1 RISASRTHEGGA
13 SQNCR
18 DRSATARGLI
28 PSTPSPT
35 HADRHPDAVRSSAGF
50 TRRATAAPGYGLAA
64 GSSAWT
70 GRVDGTGTTTSPAT
84 CGASSSPGRSRRN
97 IGSCADTGA
106 SPSLLR
112 QVGVVPVVEPA
123 REGDELVG
131 EGESLL
137 VRLGGVPAGQGLEFG
152 RGPPGRPPEAAD
164 AVLLGAEAGL
174 VEGAARLRA
183 GLALLRQGL
192 LRLQNVT
199 S

>member
-1 RISASRTHEGGA
+1 TAPTTWGA
-13 SQNCR
+13 
-18 DRSATARGLI
+18 
-28 PSTPSPT
+28 P
-35 HADRHPDAVRSSAGF
+35 
-50 TRRATAAPGYGLAA
+50 
-64 GSSAWT
+64 
-70 GRVDGTGTTTSPAT
+70 
-84 CGASSSPGRSRRN
+84 SSPGTASRN
-97 IGSCADTGA
+97 TASGASTGA

-112 QVGVVPVVEPA
+112 QVGVMPVVEPA

-164 AVLLGAEAGL
+164 AVLLGADAGL